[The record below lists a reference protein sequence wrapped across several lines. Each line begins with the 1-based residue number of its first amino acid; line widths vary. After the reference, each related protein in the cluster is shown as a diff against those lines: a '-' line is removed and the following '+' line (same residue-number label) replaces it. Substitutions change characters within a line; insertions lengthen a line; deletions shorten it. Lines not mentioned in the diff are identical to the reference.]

1 MNAPVFVH
9 HHAASAGAPPATGDF
24 SDAPSVNLSEIL
36 SGRRVDLDGMRR
48 KTPSRWSAFIRAH
61 FADPVAVAY
70 FFNVDEKSAR
80 NWWHGRNE
88 PRLSAF
94 SAMLQHMPVNARLVV
109 VNYMAEA
116 A

>member
-1 MNAPVFVH
+1 MNAPMFVR
-9 HHAASAGAPPATGDF
+9 HHAASAGAIPATGDF
-24 SDAPSVNLSEIL
+24 SEATAVNLSGIL

-48 KTPSRWSAFIRAH
+48 KTPGRWSEFIRAH

-80 NWWHGRNE
+80 NWWNGRNE

-94 SAMLQHMPVNARLVV
+94 SAMLQHMPINARLVV
-109 VNYMAEA
+109 VNFMAEA

>member
-1 MNAPVFVH
+1 MNAPVFSRR
-9 HHAASAGAPPATGDF
+9 HHATLVQDASRGDL
-24 SDAPSVNLSEIL
+24 SDMAAVDLSGIL

-48 KTPSRWSAFIRAH
+48 RTPGRWSEFIRAH

-80 NWWHGRNE
+80 NWWNGRNE

-94 SAMLQHMPVNARLVV
+94 SAMLQHMPVNARLVI
-109 VNYMAEA
+109 VNFMLEA